1 VHAAGRSLLVGGRRR
16 TPDPKE
22 NSMALTTTS
31 PRTAAPTPSVR
42 RKVGVDKIDRKRQRW
57 GWLFVGPFALVFL
70 GFLIVPLAYAF
81 WMSLQTSTLA
91 AGTQFTWF
99 ANYGKAFTDPI
110 FLEGLARVGKF
121 AIVMIPAQ
129 MLVALAAAM
138 VLDNLTT
145 VLSKFSRLMIFV
157 PYAVPG
163 VIGALMWGFLYS
175 PRFGPGSDIFSLIGL
190 EAPNFLSQDSI
201 FGSLVNIVTWQWS
214 GYYMIIIYAALRGV
228 DSSVYEAARLDGANS
243 WQIALRV
250 KLPMISSSMVMVLIF
265 SLIGTLQFFTEPQ
278 VLRAVAQGAIPV
290 SYTPNM
296 YAYSLAFS
304 YSQFNYASAI
314 SFSLGIVV
322 FIGSYLFLFLTR
334 KQNGLK

>member
-1 VHAAGRSLLVGGRRR
+1 MAIPLSVSAPPATADAPSSRR
-16 TPDPKE
+16 
-22 NSMALTTTS
+22 
-31 PRTAAPTPSVR
+31 PS
-42 RKVGVDKIDRKRQRW
+42 VDKIDRKRQRW
-57 GWLFVGPFALVFL
+57 GWLFVGPFAIVFVS
-70 GFLIVPLAYAF
+70 FLILPLAYAF
-81 WMSLQTSTLA
+81 WMSMQTSTLA
-91 AGTQFTWF
+91 TGTSFTWF

-110 FLEGLARVGKF
+110 FLEGLGRVGMF
-121 AIVMIPAQ
+121 ALVMIPAQ
-129 MLVALAAAM
+129 MLVAVAAAL

-175 PRFGPGSDIFSLIGL
+175 PRFGPASDLFSLFGAT
-190 EAPNFLSQDSI
+190 APDFLSQDSI
-201 FGSLVNIVTWQWS
+201 FGSLVNIVTWQWA

-228 DSSVYEAARLDGANS
+228 DPSMYEAARIDGANGR
-243 WQIALRV
+243 QIAFRI

-314 SFSLGIVV
+314 SFALGIVV
-322 FIGSYLFLFLTR
+322 FIGSYIFLFLTR

>member
-1 VHAAGRSLLVGGRRR
+1 
-16 TPDPKE
+16 
-22 NSMALTTTS
+22 MAIPVS
-31 PRTAAPTPSVR
+31 VSAPTTVADAPSPTR
-42 RKVGVDKIDRKRQRW
+42 RPGIDKIDRKRQRW
-57 GWLFVGPFALVFL
+57 GWLFVGPFAIVFF
-70 GFLIVPLAYAF
+70 GFLILPLGYAF
-81 WMSLQTSTLA
+81 WMSMQTSTLA
-91 AGTQFTWF
+91 TGTSFTWF

-110 FLEGLARVGKF
+110 FLEGLGRVGMF
-121 AIVMIPAQ
+121 ALVMIPAQ
-129 MLVALAAAM
+129 MLVAVAAAL

-175 PRFGPGSDIFSLIGL
+175 PRFGPATDLFSLFGAT
-190 EAPNFLSQDSI
+190 APDFLSQDSI
-201 FGSLVNIVTWQWS
+201 FGSLVNIVTWQWA

-228 DSSVYEAARLDGANS
+228 DPSMYEAARIDGANGR
-243 WQIALRV
+243 QIAFRI

-314 SFSLGIVV
+314 SFALGIVV
-322 FIGSYLFLFLTR
+322 FIGSYIFLFLTR